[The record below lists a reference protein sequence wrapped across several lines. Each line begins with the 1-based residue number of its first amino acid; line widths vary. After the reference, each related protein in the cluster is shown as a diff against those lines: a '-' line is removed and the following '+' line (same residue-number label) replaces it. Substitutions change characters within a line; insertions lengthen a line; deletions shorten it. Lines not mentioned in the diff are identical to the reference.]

1 MRLIAFGDSWTAG
14 HGVET
19 DSTYKEIANP
29 PKFIEKLR
37 EQNSW
42 PRWLSEKLGI
52 PYVNMGYCGYG
63 NEYILS
69 EVEKAKKFI
78 EKDDIVVVVF
88 TYPFRYKKYSKLTRF
103 QIFQMFENQLI
114 GHKRF
119 YFNGFYPFLEDEY
132 HDELPKNYINPK
144 GTLSYILQVEEIEK
158 GTNVWE
164 YGSKSVWNDE
174 QNYYEGDYHP
184 NLNGYKIISNFM
196 FNEIKKIL

>member
-88 TYPFRYKKYSKLTRF
+88 TYPFRYKKYSKLTPF

-132 HDELPKNYINPK
+132 HDRLPKNYINPK

-184 NLNGYKIISNFM
+184 NLNGYKIISDFM
-196 FNEIKKIL
+196 FNEIRKIL

>member
-29 PKFIEKLR
+29 PTFIEKLR

-184 NLNGYKIISNFM
+184 NLNGYKIISDFM